1 MKIKVCGMKYPE
13 NINQLKQLSV
23 DFIGFIF
30 YQKSPRYIG
39 DLEPDFLTSL
49 PQTLSRVG
57 VFLNEDMEMIA
68 CMVKRYRLT
77 HVQLHGQES
86 PDFCVECRKIQG
98 VKIIKAFNI
107 SDVGDLMAT
116 SGYVGKC
123 DYFLFD
129 TKSPQHGGS
138 GLKFDWNILN
148 EYKEGI
154 PFFLSGGISDSDIDI
169 IKKLSF
175 SKLYALDLNSKFE
188 IEPGL
193 KDIEK
198 LKKFITHFK
207 TK

>member
-13 NINQLKQLSV
+13 NIDQLKQLPV
-23 DFIGFIF
+23 DFMGFIF
-30 YQKSPRYIG
+30 YPKSPRYIA
-39 DLEPDFLTSL
+39 DVQPEFLTSL
-49 PQTLSRVG
+49 PKTLNRVG
-57 VFLNEDMEMIA
+57 VFVNEDIKTIA
-68 CMVKRYRLT
+68 HIVERYRLT

-86 PDFCVECRKIQG
+86 ADFCVECRKIQG
-98 VKIIKAFNI
+98 IKVIKAFNVSEI
-107 SDVGDLMAT
+107 GDLKAP
-116 SGYVGKC
+116 SDYVGKC

-148 EYKEGI
+148 EYKEDV
-154 PFFLSGGISDSDIDI
+154 PFFLSGGISDSDIDV

-175 SKLYALDLNSKFE
+175 SKLFALDLNSKFE

-198 LKKFITHFK
+198 LKKFIANFK
-207 TK
+207 